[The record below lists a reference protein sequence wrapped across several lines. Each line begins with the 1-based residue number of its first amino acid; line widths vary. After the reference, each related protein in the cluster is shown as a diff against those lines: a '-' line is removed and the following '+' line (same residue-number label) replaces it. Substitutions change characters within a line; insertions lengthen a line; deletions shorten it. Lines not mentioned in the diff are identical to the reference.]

1 MTIKVAKEGERTTV
15 FLSGT
20 IDIPAGE
27 SLKKTLSEIG
37 EDEKTAEVTVD
48 FKQVDSIGSS
58 AIGALLLSHK
68 EFTARGL
75 KFQIINLNKEIK
87 SLFKIIKLDKIFKI

>member
-1 MTIKVAKEGERTTV
+1 MTIKVAKEGEKTIV
-15 FLSGT
+15 FLSGS

-27 SLKKTLSEIG
+27 SLKKTLNEIA
-37 EDEKTAEVTVD
+37 EDEKTKELIVD

-68 EFTARGL
+68 EFTAKKL

-87 SLFKIIKLDKIFKI
+87 SLFKIIKLDKVFKI

>member
-1 MTIKVAKEGERTTV
+1 MTIKVAKEGERATV

-27 SLKKTLSEIG
+27 SLKKTLNEIAG
-37 EDEKTAEVTVD
+37 DEKLKEITID
-48 FKQVDSIGSS
+48 FKHVDSIGSS

-75 KFQIINLNKEIK
+75 KFNVINLNKDIK

>member
-27 SLKKTLSEIG
+27 SLKTTMSDIAGDTKAAEII
-37 EDEKTAEVTVD
+37 VD

-75 KFQIINLNKEIK
+75 KFQLVNVNKDIK